1 MEDLMKPAFR
11 LTITGLALSLS
22 ATAPIFAQSNA
33 DSEDSGFT
41 MALTGDAIITRK
53 LSAYDEPW
61 FLALIELM
69 RDADVA
75 FTNLEVLFHDY
86 ESYPAH
92 ESGGT
97 WMRADPALAKELAW
111 AGVDLVSRANNHSG
125 DYSVHGL
132 RLTTRYV
139 DEAGLVQAG
148 VGESLAEA
156 REAKFLEVAGS
167 RVALVSAASTF
178 PGHARAGKSRGD
190 IPARPGLS
198 PLRHT
203 TTRITTADQLLRL
216 QKLLRELQVTARGDS
231 SRLRALGTTFVVGD
245 APGVRTAPNP
255 DDLAEISAVVSNA
268 SRLSDYTIVSLHGH
282 ESAGNQNSVPAEFI
296 VTFARAMIDAGADVV
311 VGHGPHVLRG
321 IEIYRGK
328 PIFYSLGDFIFQNET
343 LDRLPYENYE
353 PYELGP
359 DSHVADFND
368 ARYDLDR
375 RSFPANREIWEAVV
389 AAPRWQGEELVELVL
404 HPISLGFG
412 QPRWVRGR
420 PMLATGE
427 LAEKIIE
434 DIRVRSERFG
444 TEIEFRNGVGRVKL
458 K

>member
-1 MEDLMKPAFR
+1 MKPAFR
-11 LTITGLALSLS
+11 LTITGLALSL
-22 ATAPIFAQSNA
+22 AVTAPILAQSNA
-33 DSEDSGFT
+33 GSDGSGFT
-41 MALTGDAIITRK
+41 MALTGDAVITRK

-75 FTNLEVLFHDY
+75 FANLEVLFHDY
-86 ESYPAH
+86 EPYPAH
-92 ESGGT
+92 KSGGT
-97 WMRADPALAKELAW
+97 WMRADPTLAKELAW

-125 DYSVHGL
+125 DYGVQGL

-156 REAKFLEVAGS
+156 REAKFLEIAGA

-178 PGHARAGKSRGD
+178 PDHARAGKSRGD
-190 IPARPGLS
+190 MPARPGLS

-203 TTRITTADQLLRL
+203 TTRIATADQLARLRD
-216 QKLLRELQVTARGDS
+216 LLREMQVSFRGDTS
-231 SRLRALGTTFVVGD
+231 QLRALGTTFVVGD
-245 APGVRTAPNP
+245 APGVRTAPNSY
-255 DDLAEISAVVSNA
+255 DLAEITAVVSNA

-282 ESAGNQNSVPAEFI
+282 ESAGRQSTPADFMG
-296 VTFARAMIDAGADVV
+296 TFARAMVDAGADVV

-328 PIFYSLGDFIFQNET
+328 PIFYSLGNFIFQNET
-343 LDRLPYENYE
+343 LDRLPSENYE

-368 ARYDLDR
+368 ARYDMDQ
-375 RSFPANREIWEAVV
+375 RSFPANREIWEAVI
-389 AAPRWQGEELVELVL
+389 AAPRWQGDELVELVL

-434 DIRVRSERFG
+434 DIRVRSEPFG
-444 TEIEFRNGVGRVKL
+444 TEIEFRNGTGRVKL

>member
-1 MEDLMKPAFR
+1 MKRAFHS
-11 LTITGLALSLS
+11 TVFGLALLLA
-22 ATAPIFAQSNA
+22 ATASVSGQSSQSA
-33 DSEDSGFT
+33 DGPGFT

-53 LSAYDEPW
+53 LSAYDDPW
-61 FLALIELM
+61 FLALIQLM
-69 RDADVA
+69 RNADVA

-111 AGVDLVSRANNHSG
+111 AGVDLVSRANNHAG
-125 DYSVHGL
+125 DYGVQGL

-156 REAKFLEVAGS
+156 REAKFLEIAGA

-178 PGHARAGKSRGD
+178 PDHARAGKSRGD
-190 IPARPGLS
+190 IPARPGLN
-198 PLRHT
+198 PLRHS
-203 TTRITTADQLLRL
+203 TTRIATADQLLRFRN
-216 QKLLRELQVTARGDS
+216 LLREMHISVRGDS
-231 SRLRALGTTFVVGD
+231 SRLRALGTTFEMGD
-245 APGVRTAPNP
+245 EPGVRTAPDP
-255 DDLAEISAVVSNA
+255 DDLSEITAVVNNA

-328 PIFYSLGDFIFQNET
+328 PIFYSLGNFIFQNET

-353 PYELGP
+353 QYELGP

-368 ARYDLDR
+368 ARYDSDR
-375 RSFPANREIWEAVV
+375 RGFPANREIWEAVV

-412 QPRWVRGR
+412 QPSWVRGR
-420 PMLATGE
+420 PVLATDDLG
-427 LAEKIIE
+427 EKIIE

-444 TEIEFRNGVGRVKL
+444 TKIEFRGGVGRVKV